1 MAETCL
7 FPMKLDT
14 ESEKPD
20 TPFIFDNIRYELEEY
35 LLEEQEESDAED
47 GLFSIVENVT
57 NNLQEDFDELIGD
70 NNDKKRFIKSMTRV
84 FVLLLNT
91 KVDTVDN
98 IKKILRIA
106 VETTLKLWQGP
117 K

>member
-14 ESEKPD
+14 
-20 TPFIFDNIRYELEEY
+20 N
-35 LLEEQEESDAED
+35 
-47 GLFSIVENVT
+47 NVT

-91 KVDTVDN
+91 KVDPVDN